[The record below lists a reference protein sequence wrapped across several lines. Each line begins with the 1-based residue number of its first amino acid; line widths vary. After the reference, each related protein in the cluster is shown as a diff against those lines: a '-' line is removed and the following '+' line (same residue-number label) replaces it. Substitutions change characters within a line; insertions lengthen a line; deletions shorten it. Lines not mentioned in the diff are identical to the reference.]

1 MNSWTILCDFDG
13 TISVDDVTDV
23 LLERFGRPGWQ
34 ALEGEWHSGRLS
46 SRLCMQGQIALLDV
60 GKDELDAQIDEL
72 RIDPAFPAFVRA
84 ARRAGHELSIVSD
97 GLDYAIRRI
106 LARHG
111 LTDIPIHANHLIQD
125 GPRSWRLESPFADKS
140 CRVDSGT
147 CKCVCAQKA
156 QKKRT
161 HVMLV
166 GDGASDF
173 CAAERVDFVFAKYRL
188 NEHCRAKDI
197 HHVSIVGFADAID
210 LLPALVGELDEQTSL
225 RQQAISYDF
234 NTETISNA

>member
-23 LLERFGRPGWQ
+23 LLERFSRPGWQ
-34 ALEGEWHSGRLS
+34 ELEEEWRTGRLS
-46 SRLCMQGQIALLDV
+46 SRLCMQEQIALLDV
-60 GKDELDAQIDEL
+60 SKEELDAQIDEL
-72 RIDPAFPAFVRA
+72 RIDPAFPAFVSA
-84 ARRAGHELSIVSD
+84 ARDAGCALSIVSD

-106 LARHG
+106 LGRHG
-111 LTDIPIHANHLIQD
+111 LTDIPIHANHLIQT

-156 QKKRT
+156 QATRK

-173 CAAERVDFVFAKYRL
+173 CAAEQVDFVFAKYRL

-197 HHVSIVGFADAID
+197 HHVSIVGFADAIN
-210 LLPALVGELDEQTSL
+210 LLPALTENWEERMASE
-225 RQQAISYDF
+225 DF